1 MRESQGQVV
10 QRRVGAVPFLLSTAF
25 YVEHNLNVLS
35 MSSDNT
41 SHTAAAH
48 GSIPTYWM
56 CIQYTEG
63 DYICAAVDLT
73 LHSIAL
79 PVRNSS

>member
-48 GSIPTYWM
+48 GSIPTY
-56 CIQYTEG
+56 
-63 DYICAAVDLT
+63 
-73 LHSIAL
+73 
-79 PVRNSS
+79 